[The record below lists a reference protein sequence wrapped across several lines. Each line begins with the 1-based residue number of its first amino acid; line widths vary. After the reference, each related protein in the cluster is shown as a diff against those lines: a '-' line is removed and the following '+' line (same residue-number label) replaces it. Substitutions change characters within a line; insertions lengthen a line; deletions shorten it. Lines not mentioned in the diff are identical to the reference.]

1 MNIVQSTYSE
11 NGINGNTIS
20 KHHKAKSLP
29 KDITN
34 PTVELY
40 MKTKN
45 TDVQAY
51 SHKSETMACG

>member
-1 MNIVQSTYSE
+1 MNIVQSSYSE

-34 PTVELY
+34 QTVELN
-40 MKTKN
+40 METKN
-45 TDVQAY
+45 RDIQAY
-51 SHKSETMACG
+51 RHKSETMVSR